1 MRLLPALFT
10 SENSSLPSGD
20 NAMPY
25 HHGFRRSTIVV
36 REPVANSKKSIDVLS
51 RASPHSQEIEAAV
64 ADHEIER
71 VTQSIGDTFLSAA
84 LDWHTPDRTG

>member
-25 HHGFRRSTIVV
+25 HHGLCRSMIVLRAPV
-36 REPVANSKKSIDVLS
+36 RELEKNDRCFVPRIAD
-51 RASPHSQEIEAAV
+51 SQEIEASV

-71 VTQSIGDTFLSAA
+71 VTQAVGDTFLSAA
-84 LDWHTPDRTG
+84 LDWYTPDRAG

>member
-20 NAMPY
+20 SAMPY
-25 HHGFRRSTIVV
+25 HHGFCRLTIDF
-36 REPVANSKKSIDVLS
+36 REPVENSKKLDRCFGS
-51 RASPHSQEIEAAV
+51 RVAGSQEKEAAV

-71 VTQSIGDTFLSAA
+71 ITQSVDDTFLSAA
-84 LDWHTPDRTG
+84 LDWDTPDRTG